1 MSLPAILPTMFG
13 TALGP
18 PFGGVGAKLTILTGS
33 GNWRPHPKAG
43 RVLIMATGPGATGV
57 ANQYSGGAGGTA
69 IKMIDLTQLSGQDIA
84 YVVGAGSSGVA
95 TQIAGLI
102 GYPGSGILGGAASG
116 GDMNLTG
123 GRGHY
128 CPVLDVATATAVST
142 SVSTTVSVTGLGV
155 TLNIDR
161 YLTGGGSPG
170 SSTNTV
176 QSASGSST
184 ASSSATSTNTLTK
197 GNAPGGA
204 SFWGG
209 CDAFSANA
217 TLYGVGGPA
226 EAAAAYAGAPG
237 VIYILGDLSDG

>member
-69 IKMIDLTQLSGQDIA
+69 IKMLDLATLSGQAIP
-84 YVVGAGSSGVA
+84 YVVGGGSSGLA
-95 TQIAGLI
+95 TTIAGLTAN
-102 GYPGSGILGGAASG
+102 PGSGIMGGAASG

-123 GRGHY
+123 GRGAY
-128 CPVLDVATATAVST
+128 CPVTDVATAVAT
-142 SVSTTVSVTGLGV
+142 SVSTTVSVTGLAV
-155 TLNIDR
+155 TLSIDR

-176 QSASGSST
+176 AGASGSST
-184 ASSSATSTNTLTK
+184 ASSSATNTLTK
-197 GNAPGGA
+197 GSAAGGA

-209 CDAFSANA
+209 CDAFSAAA